1 MGSEMCIRDS
11 CSTTPV
17 VGTSW
22 YLPTVQY
29 LPYRTVGRYLRY
41 GTSIPTV
48 SYYVGKKMLSQVKSR
63 VTSFLFQLILNR
75 LLGRVLKK
83 KLQEI
88 DVHDGIVTCNNVALD
103 EKAVGALLLQ

>member
-1 MGSEMCIRDS
+1 MGL
-11 CSTTPV
+11 TTVTVSMLV

-22 YLPTVQY
+22 CL
-29 LPYRTVGRYLRY
+29 
-41 GTSIPTV
+41 PTV

>member
-1 MGSEMCIRDS
+1 MAPCVG
-11 CSTTPV
+11 PV
-17 VGTSW
+17 SLERRAADHRLEADKC
-22 YLPTVQY
+22 LPRES
-29 LPYRTVGRYLRY
+29 RTVGRYLRY

>member
-1 MGSEMCIRDS
+1 VSFKYFADD
-11 CSTTPV
+11 
-17 VGTSW
+17 
-22 YLPTVQY
+22 L
-29 LPYRTVGRYLRY
+29 
-41 GTSIPTV
+41 SIPTV

>member
-1 MGSEMCIRDS
+1 MGL
-11 CSTTPV
+11 TTVTVSMLV

-22 YLPTVQY
+22 CL
-29 LPYRTVGRYLRY
+29 
-41 GTSIPTV
+41 PTV

-63 VTSFLFQLILNR
+63 LTSFLFQLILNR

>member
-1 MGSEMCIRDS
+1 M
-11 CSTTPV
+11 
-17 VGTSW
+17 W
-22 YLPTVQY
+22 
-29 LPYRTVGRYLRY
+29 GR
-41 GTSIPTV
+41 
-48 SYYVGKKMLSQVKSR
+48 MLSQVKSR

>member
-1 MGSEMCIRDS
+1 MIHTVVLRAA
-11 CSTTPV
+11 TPV

-22 YLPTVQY
+22 YL
-29 LPYRTVGRYLRY
+29 
-41 GTSIPTV
+41 PTV